1 MSPGGSWFR
10 LPSFLLL
17 EGALGLVLA
26 ACRVP
31 TVVSIAISWL
41 RECLEAEGWS
51 WCAFSFGCF
60 GGSDVPY
67 AGWMKDALPALVV
80 PLLGDQAGSREAGGD
95 LRLDAALL
103 SLQLVGGSLQRN
115 FWGIAESRWAKLDGK
130 HLWPGLV
137 LLRKSPLMENRV
149 LGLAQSRWR
158 GRPQGLHV

>member
-1 MSPGGSWFR
+1 MVCFFFWLFWGFR
-10 LPSFLLL
+10 CPLCWVD
-17 EGALGLVLA
+17 E
-26 ACRVP
+26 
-31 TVVSIAISWL
+31 
-41 RECLEAEGWS
+41 
-51 WCAFSFGCF
+51 GCF
-60 GGSDVPY
+60 AST
-67 AGWMKDALPALVV
+67 VV

-137 LLRKSPLMENRV
+137 LLGKSPLMENRV